1 MKNLSVFV
9 LFLFCLTFTLNGQV
23 TTSGISGKVT
33 AEGELLIGATVQAVH
48 EPSGTTYGTVTNADG
63 RYSLQGMR
71 TGGPY
76 TVEVSYV
83 GFQKAVYKN
92 ITLQLGETYLLD
104 VKLTESLSLD
114 EVVVTAS
121 KAALF
126 NSQKTGAAQNFNQSQ
141 IQATPS
147 VSRSIFD
154 VTKMNPLGVNTASG
168 MSFAGSSNKY
178 NSFQI
183 DGITNNDVFGLSSSG
198 TNGGQAGA
206 NPISLEAI
214 EEIQVVIAPYDVR
227 QGGFTGGG
235 INAITKSGTNTFH
248 GSAYWYYNNENFY
261 GKTPGKDAKE
271 RKKLGDQSSA
281 TYGFTL
287 GGPIVK
293 DKLFFFANY
302 ERVKETYPSSNNIG
316 STESN
321 LDVKEVDQIV
331 NKISQL
337 TGGYNAGGYGP
348 QDIDTYSNKILTRL
362 DWNIN
367 EQNKFTVR
375 YSFLDGRKM
384 VFSNSV
390 SSAKLNDNGYFM
402 NNKTHSLVSELNTQ
416 FTPSWSNEFRF
427 GWTYV
432 RDYRD
437 PIGQPLPNITINNL
451 INNGD
456 PTKKSSLELGTERNS
471 AANALDQDI
480 FTLEDNL
487 IWNKGNHTITLGTH
501 NEFFHIKNLYI
512 TNIYGSYVYNSL
524 DDFLTVGTA
533 NEVLPNSYEYSYSN
547 EKITGTD
554 RWAPVFGAAQLG
566 FYAQDEWKVTNRFSM
581 TYGLRLDIPLLFDKP
596 RANEVFNSSTVA
608 TSMGL
613 ATDQMPTTKVLWS
626 PRVGFR
632 WSLNEDRTTLLRGGA
647 GIFTGRVPFVWISNS
662 FGNAGVEMVR
672 TAYSSS
678 LGNYPSDFKF
688 NIDPNKQYKDPNAK
702 VPTSEVDVMAK
713 NFRFPSVFRA
723 NLAVE
728 QMLPFGIR
736 GTLEGLYSK
745 TLNNIL
751 YENINYQWKGETL
764 NNGGDDRP
772 VYEKQDNHFT
782 QVMLL
787 KNTSKGYTFNITTKL
802 EKSFDF
808 GLNAMIA
815 YTYGQAKSLNDG
827 NSSQAYSGWKY
838 NATYYGDMNPELTW
852 SMFDVRNR
860 VIGSVSYR
868 KEYAK
873 HFATTVSLFYNGQT
887 GGRYSLLDYT
897 DLNKD
902 GYRNDLMYVPT
913 DAELE
918 KMVFTDIHSNNN
930 TVTAAEQKDALIK
943 WIEGNGELRKSKG
956 THIKRNQMTLPFEHH
971 FDFHFAQDFF
981 VDIAGQRN
989 TIQLNFDIINVGNLL
1004 NKKWGMYYQT
1014 NSGYDL
1020 TPLTT
1025 KIGTNG
1031 ATYQFYDPGE
1041 MYTNTNITSRWHA
1054 QVGLKYIF

>member
-83 GFQKAVYKN
+83 GFQKAVYKS

-501 NEFFHIKNLYI
+501 NEFFDMKNLYI

-943 WIEGNGELRKSKG
+943 WIEGNGELRKSQG

>member
-427 GWTYV
+427 GWTNV

-501 NEFFHIKNLYI
+501 NEFFHMKNLYI

-815 YTYGQAKSLNDG
+815 YTYGQAKSFNDG

-943 WIEGNGELRKSKG
+943 WIEGNDELRKSKG

>member
-9 LFLFCLTFTLNGQV
+9 LFLFCLTFTLNAQV

-83 GFQKAVYKN
+83 GFQKAVYKS

-501 NEFFHIKNLYI
+501 NEFFHMKNLYI

-688 NIDPNKQYKDPNAK
+688 NIDPNKQYEDPNAK

>member
-501 NEFFHIKNLYI
+501 NEFFHMKNLYI

-930 TVTAAEQKDALIK
+930 TVTAAEQKD
-943 WIEGNGELRKSKG
+943 
-956 THIKRNQMTLPFEHH
+956 
-971 FDFHFAQDFF
+971 
-981 VDIAGQRN
+981 
-989 TIQLNFDIINVGNLL
+989 
-1004 NKKWGMYYQT
+1004 
-1014 NSGYDL
+1014 
-1020 TPLTT
+1020 
-1025 KIGTNG
+1025 
-1031 ATYQFYDPGE
+1031 
-1041 MYTNTNITSRWHA
+1041 
-1054 QVGLKYIF
+1054 

>member
-261 GKTPGKDAKE
+261 GKTPGKNAKE

-501 NEFFHIKNLYI
+501 NEFFHMKNLYI

>member
-287 GGPIVK
+287 GGLIVK

-501 NEFFHIKNLYI
+501 NEFFHMKNLYI

>member
-501 NEFFHIKNLYI
+501 NEFFHMKNLYI

-873 HFATTVSLFYNGQT
+873 HFATTVSMFYNGQT

>member
-501 NEFFHIKNLYI
+501 NEFFHMKNLYI

-632 WSLNEDRTTLLRGGA
+632 WSLNENRTTLLRGGA

>member
-501 NEFFHIKNLYI
+501 NEFFHMKNLYI

-1020 TPLTT
+1020 